1 MDSEATIIESETR
14 YTLNIPCK
22 CNGRRRLTGVSG
34 TFISVHSENNDRFKV
49 SEHVCCFKFDFSRF
63 CVDQHFIFPYKV
75 LDYQ

>member
-49 SEHVCCFKFDFSRF
+49 SEHVCCVSNLT
-63 CVDQHFIFPYKV
+63 FPGSV
-75 LDYQ
+75 LINILFFPTRC